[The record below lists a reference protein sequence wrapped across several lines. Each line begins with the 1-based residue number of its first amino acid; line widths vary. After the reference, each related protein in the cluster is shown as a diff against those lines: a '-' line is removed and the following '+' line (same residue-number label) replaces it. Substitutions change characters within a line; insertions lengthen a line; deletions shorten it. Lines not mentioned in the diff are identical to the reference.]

1 MDLTHRD
8 NTGADKRENIV
19 KRIVVSAIGGLAIVG
34 ASALSAC
41 SSPAVEK
48 PASPAPVVQPTE
60 KAVVPPP
67 PKAFSQN
74 MNAADGISALESEG
88 YNVEINWGVG
98 KRNEQNLSLCRISDV
113 SGLRGSGAVVPG
125 TTVYLTVVCS

>member
-1 MDLTHRD
+1 M
-8 NTGADKRENIV
+8 
-19 KRIVVSAIGGLAIVG
+19 G
-34 ASALSAC
+34 ASALTAC
-41 SSPAVEK
+41 SAPTAEK
-48 PASPAPVVQPTE
+48 PAEKPAAPAAPAVAPTE
-60 KAVVPPP
+60 KALIPPP

-74 MNAADGISALESEG
+74 MNAADGIAALESEG

-125 TTVYLTVVCS
+125 TSVYLTVNC

>member
-1 MDLTHRD
+1 MPGIRNSAKAGAIALTL
-8 NTGADKRENIV
+8 GA
-19 KRIVVSAIGGLAIVG
+19 A
-34 ASALSAC
+34 ALTAC
-41 SSPAVEK
+41 SAPTAEK
-48 PASPAPVVQPTE
+48 PAEKPAAPAPAVAPTE
-60 KAVVPPP
+60 KALIPPP

-74 MNAADGISALESEG
+74 MNAADGIAALESEG

-125 TTVYLTVVCS
+125 TSVYLTVNC

>member
-1 MDLTHRD
+1 MM
-8 NTGADKRENIV
+8 
-19 KRIVVSAIGGLAIVG
+19 KRIVVSAIGGIAIVG

-41 SSPAVEK
+41 SSTTVEK
-48 PASPAPVVQPTE
+48 PAEKPAAPAVVQPTE
-60 KAVVPPP
+60 KAVLPPP

-74 MNAADGISALESEG
+74 MNAAEGISALEAEG

-98 KRNEQNLSLCRISDV
+98 KRNEQNLALCRISDV

-125 TTVYLTVVCS
+125 TSVYLTVNCP

>member
-1 MDLTHRD
+1 M
-8 NTGADKRENIV
+8 
-19 KRIVVSAIGGLAIVG
+19 KRIVISAIAGLVTVG

-48 PASPAPVVQPTE
+48 PATPAPAVQPTE
-60 KAVVPPP
+60 KALIPPP

-74 MNAADGISALESEG
+74 MNAADGIAALESEG

-113 SGLRGSGAVVPG
+113 SGLRGSGATVPG
-125 TTVYLTVVCS
+125 TTVYLTVVC